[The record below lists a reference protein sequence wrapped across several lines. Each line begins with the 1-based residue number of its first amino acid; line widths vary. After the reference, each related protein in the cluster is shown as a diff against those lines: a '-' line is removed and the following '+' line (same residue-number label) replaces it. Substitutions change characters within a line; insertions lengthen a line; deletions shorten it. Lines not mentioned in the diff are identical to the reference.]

1 MKVKIEL
8 KRVICADLA
17 SLAHWKWKFAEQEL
31 VQQPTVAPTSR
42 HESHLCVCVCVSV
55 CVGCVCGRCVCVCG
69 RWCVCVVWAVCVG
82 GVYVWEVVCV
92 CVTHQS
98 AAPCNGGLQT
108 AQCASHLLIH
118 FSRPHCTVD
127 VYPLVHTTRQ

>member
-42 HESHLCVCVCVSV
+42 HESHLCVCVCVCV
-55 CVGCVCGRCVCVCG
+55 VCVCVCVGGVCECVGCVCVCV
-69 RWCVCVVWAVCVG
+69 
-82 GVYVWEVVCV
+82 
-92 CVTHQS
+92 
-98 AAPCNGGLQT
+98 
-108 AQCASHLLIH
+108 
-118 FSRPHCTVD
+118 
-127 VYPLVHTTRQ
+127 